1 MSVRLASPR
10 LVAQLQRR
18 TAEGF
23 YGDSAFLLV
32 DVADGTYD
40 AYNNPVVTTT
50 SVPLECSFSDKP
62 KMESWRDYADIEEIE
77 AEIRFKAPTP
87 TKGNRV
93 KVTGRFDGDTYTDKT
108 FEVVGIQ
115 DRGAFGYVCAL
126 KATAV

>member
-1 MSVRLASPR
+1 MRLASPR

-18 TAEGF
+18 AAAGF

-62 KMESWRDYADIEEIE
+62 SAESWSGYADIENVE

-93 KVTGRFDGDTYTDKT
+93 KVTGRFDSETYTDKT
-108 FEVVGIQ
+108 FEVIGIQ
-115 DRGAFGYVCAL
+115 DRGAFGFVCAL